1 MKIADFDTEKK
12 VLIVA
17 EIGNNHEGS
26 YALAEEL
33 IGLAA
38 SAGADA
44 VKFQT
49 ITPAKLVASS
59 DQGRI
64 TQLNRFKL
72 TFKDFEKLSKAAKR
86 EKVLFLSTPFDLESA
101 RFLNDFVPAFKIA
114 SGDNNFYPL
123 MEYLCSTGK
132 PILMSTG
139 LASLAQIRRGRQF
152 ILRQW
157 QKRKIRQ
164 DLALLHCVSQYPV
177 PMEQANVS
185 AIASLAKIN
194 KTVGYS
200 DHTLGIDACVLAVA
214 MGARIIEKH
223 FTINKNHSSFRD
235 HLLSADPAELAM
247 LVKRVKEA
255 GQMLGDGKIPDEK
268 TMAGQIKQL
277 RRSIAAS
284 RDLKKGAVLSKRD
297 FVWVRPGSG
306 FPPGQEKIMI
316 GKRLKKDVQQGEI
329 FLKDHLCAALPVI
342 SDEKK

>member
-1 MKIADFDTEKK
+1 MIIEGFDTNKK
-12 VLIVA
+12 VIVIA

-49 ITPAKLVASS
+49 ITPEKLVASS
-59 DQGRI
+59 DQDRI
-64 TQLNRFKL
+64 TQLNRFKF

-101 RFLNDFVPAFKIA
+101 RFLNDLVPAFKIA

-139 LASLAQIRRGRQF
+139 LASLAQIRYSRQF

-177 PMEQANVS
+177 PMERANVS

-214 MGARIIEKH
+214 LGARIVEKH

-235 HLLSADPAELAM
+235 HALSANPAELAM
-247 LVKRVKEA
+247 LVRRIKEA

-268 TMAGQIKQL
+268 TMAGQIKRL
-277 RRSIAAS
+277 RRSIAAG

-297 FVWVRPGSG
+297 LVWVRPGSG
-306 FPPGQEKIMI
+306 FLPGQEKAII
-316 GKRLKKDVQQGEI
+316 GRRLKKDVQQGEI

-342 SDEKK
+342 SDGKK